1 MFSLFRKKTPVLA
14 RINGEPVAVQPGE
27 TLLHAALRHGI
38 DFPHGCRVGGC
49 ASCKCR
55 LVSGQVRELTET
67 GYILSDEELDAGFI
81 LACQS

>member
-49 ASCKCR
+49 ATDR
-55 LVSGQVRELTET
+55 RSG
-67 GYILSDEELDAGFI
+67 
-81 LACQS
+81 